1 MLKNFYSR
9 ALPILMATL
18 FFTSAS
24 AESFKVNG
32 VNYSTVESYPGYE
45 KAVVMT
51 SCDDTISHLKIPQSV
66 NGYTVVGINNG
77 ACYKMTKLAKVTLP
91 ATIGSISASA
101 FAQCSNLAEINLP
114 PAINFIGDEA
124 FDYSGLTSVEFTSE
138 GVVSIRPKAFHR
150 CKNLKSVKLPKL
162 LPAISNSLFENCTSL
177 QSITIPE
184 TVTSIGDAAFNG
196 CFAFKS
202 INIPDAVTTIGK
214 MAICN
219 CVALEE
225 VTLGKG
231 VKDIDGI
238 TFWMSDNIKRLYV
251 KWTENPTALDE
262 ELGKINKDQCTLYV
276 PNGTTSIYKKTTP
289 WSSFTNI
296 KEYEYS
302 GVGEVAADR
311 HFDNAVYTIDG
322 RVVKTNAAGV
332 DGLDSGVYIY
342 NGKKIVVR

>member
-1 MLKNFYSR
+1 
-9 ALPILMATL
+9 
-18 FFTSAS
+18 
-24 AESFKVNG
+24 
-32 VNYSTVESYPGYE
+32 
-45 KAVVMT
+45 
-51 SCDDTISHLKIPQSV
+51 
-66 NGYTVVGINNG
+66 
-77 ACYKMTKLAKVTLP
+77 
-91 ATIGSISASA
+91 
-101 FAQCSNLAEINLP
+101 
-114 PAINFIGDEA
+114 
-124 FDYSGLTSVEFTSE
+124 
-138 GVVSIRPKAFHR
+138 
-150 CKNLKSVKLPKL
+150 
-162 LPAISNSLFENCTSL
+162 
-177 QSITIPE
+177 
-184 TVTSIGDAAFNG
+184 
-196 CFAFKS
+196 
-202 INIPDAVTTIGK
+202 